1 VTSSGLFPVNP
12 SIFLTELNH
21 DFDKRRPKSL
31 SCPLITIRTIPQKWE
46 TAKNFTKEKYFAALR
61 KETSPIP
68 QLPKA
73 VKSKTKKIGGKQAKK
88 TEKPEDEEK
97 KDEASD
103 EAEDSD
109 FGQVVENLKVLK
121 KWKDEAWKEGLDMK
135 LVEETGQSMEDEKEY
150 LQVTSP

>member
-1 VTSSGLFPVNP
+1 MGDREELQQVRKMLGKIDPVGRTTMSTSLFD
-12 SIFLTELNH
+12 IMTTTEMP
-21 DFDKRRPKSL
+21 RRMKKL
-31 SCPLITIRTIPQKWE
+31 KYR
-46 TAKNFTKEKYFAALR
+46 TKEKYFAALR